1 MTTTY
6 DSAEETARQA
16 ATDGPLDRSLERLAE
31 LVGAKANVSAVFGEP
46 IRQGDLTVVPV
57 ARVRWGVGGGSGKSD
72 AAPDGPSSGS
82 GGGGGAV
89 ADPVG
94 YLEIAG
100 ADNRPNG
107 PKDAQPSVP
116 GKLRAQRRIPSGAYV
131 GRGAPRCQPGTSEP
145 VRQSGAGRRLLPRAS
160 GGSRRTRH
168 DWKDRQ
174 ATQPRRRNR
183 RFSGPGR

>member
-94 YLEIAG
+94 YLEISGEA
-100 ADNRPNG
+100 ATFRPIRA
-107 PKDAQPSVP
+107 PYPSPAFV
-116 GKLRAQRRIPSGAYV
+116 LAAALSAAIVIRAISRL
-131 GRGAPRCQPGTSEP
+131 
-145 VRQSGAGRRLLPRAS
+145 AGR
-160 GGSRRTRH
+160 
-168 DWKDRQ
+168 
-174 ATQPRRRNR
+174 
-183 RFSGPGR
+183 

>member
-6 DSAEETARQA
+6 ESAEETARRA
-16 ATDGPLDRSLERLAE
+16 TTDGPIDWSLERLAE

-46 IRQGDLTVVPV
+46 IRKGDLTVVPV

-94 YLEIAG
+94 YLEITGEG
-100 ADNRPNG
+100 ATFRPIRA
-107 PKDAQPSVP
+107 PYPSPAFV
-116 GKLRAQRRIPSGAYV
+116 LAAALSAAIVIRAISRL
-131 GRGAPRCQPGTSEP
+131 
-145 VRQSGAGRRLLPRAS
+145 AGR
-160 GGSRRTRH
+160 
-168 DWKDRQ
+168 
-174 ATQPRRRNR
+174 
-183 RFSGPGR
+183 